1 MVSTQKFYFL
11 LQHVFTKTSF
21 CLRRWYAYPSGSIH
35 FRRKLPYPTL
45 VLFLFFL
52 FKLTVWDFQFLL
64 CRSHYFPSK
73 PIFPKFWAGTL
84 NEFFLHNNKQA
95 SHTVPRLRFNL
106 SLWCKILCSFLIA
119 SACYAK
125 NPYSSLNNS
134 ILFKNR
140 VAKLVVLNSISLSQS
155 LGLEFNSVPAAVR
168 PNSTLVRSLKIQ
180 GILRIKLTLFVF
192 RHRYMSPC
200 LSSTKC
206 QFWPVIIQT
215 HVGTPSGIAYGKRW
229 RLLLDASRAS
239 HRCS

>member
-1 MVSTQKFYFL
+1 MI
-11 LQHVFTKTSF
+11 FTTMIRISIRINPLSPQTS
-21 CLRRWYAYPSGSIH
+21 LSNSGFAS
-35 FRRKLPYPTL
+35 
-45 VLFLFFL
+45 FFL

-106 SLWCKILCSFLIA
+106 SLWCKFLCSLLIA

-140 VAKLVVLNSISLSQS
+140 VAKLVVLNSISFSQS
-155 LGLEFNSVPAAVR
+155 LGLEFNSVPVAVR
-168 PNSTLVRSLKIQ
+168 PNSTLVCSLKIQ
-180 GILRIKLTLFVF
+180 DVPRIKLILFVF
-192 RHRYMSPC
+192 RHMYMSFC
-200 LSSTKC
+200 LSSIKC
-206 QFWPVIIQT
+206 QFWPVFIQNT
-215 HVGTPSGIAYGKRW
+215 RRHTLGHRVRKTLTIATGRFSSV
-229 RLLLDASRAS
+229 A
-239 HRCS
+239 